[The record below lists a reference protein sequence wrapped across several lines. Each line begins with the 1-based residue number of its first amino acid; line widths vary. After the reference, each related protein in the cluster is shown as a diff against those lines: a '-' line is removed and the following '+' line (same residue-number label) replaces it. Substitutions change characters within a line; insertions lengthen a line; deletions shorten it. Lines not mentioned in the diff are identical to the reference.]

1 MCITVFS
8 NGKIFL
14 HYIEW
19 LPDHKTNNNNNNNNI
34 YFSKQ
39 TKQNTRLKQDIKN
52 MFASSSN
59 KQRYA

>member
-19 LPDHKTNNNNNNNNI
+19 LPDHKTNNNNI

-39 TKQNTRLKQDIKN
+39 TK
-52 MFASSSN
+52 
-59 KQRYA
+59 